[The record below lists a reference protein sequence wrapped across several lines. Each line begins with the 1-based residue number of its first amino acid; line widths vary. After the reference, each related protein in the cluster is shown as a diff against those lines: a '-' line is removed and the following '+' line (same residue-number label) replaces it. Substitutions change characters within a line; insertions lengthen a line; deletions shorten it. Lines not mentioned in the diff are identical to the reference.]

1 MYDRPRDN
9 FVKEK
14 TNKKEFFMKYGLPVP
29 EDELLIVSS
38 TSWTKDEDFSILL
51 NAIDKYEKS
60 SSERK
65 IRAYITGKGP

>member
-1 MYDRPRDN
+1 
-9 FVKEK
+9 
-14 TNKKEFFMKYGLPVP
+14 MKYGLPIP

-51 NAIDKYEKS
+51 NAIDEYEKS
-60 SSERK
+60 SSTTK